1 MHAPISNAGSAR
13 VLEGSVYV
21 ITFFVSETDWP
32 AGYKMDLFK
41 QMRDAESWLERM
53 ATKYGKTVR
62 FVNGVH
68 GLFEPFITDIIP
80 DYNVEK
86 GFNGNVAVKYLS
98 QAGRLV

>member
-1 MHAPISNAGSAR
+1 MLTPCNPPSP
-13 VLEGSVYV
+13 
-21 ITFFVSETDWP
+21 TP
-32 AGYKMDLFK
+32 ATPEC
-41 QMRDAESWLERM
+41 AESGLERM
-53 ATKYGKTVR
+53 ARLYGTTVR